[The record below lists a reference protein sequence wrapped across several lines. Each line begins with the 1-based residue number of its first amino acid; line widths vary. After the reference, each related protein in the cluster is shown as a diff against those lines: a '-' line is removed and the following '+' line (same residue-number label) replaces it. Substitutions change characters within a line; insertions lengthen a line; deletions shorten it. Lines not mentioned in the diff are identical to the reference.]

1 MRAMKRT
8 EGATQR
14 RFPEMAQ
21 QRASEAIRATE
32 AAAKAGQTELFKLGQ
47 EQSEALLHLQDE
59 ILQVYEEASQA
70 WLERVKAEVDL
81 WSDLA
86 ARLTAS
92 RSIPDA
98 LSAYQKCAAERMQMA
113 AEDGRRMTSDV
124 QKMMGKVAQSMP
136 NGWRA
141 GGRKRND

>member
-1 MRAMKRT
+1 MREREVFLM
-8 EGATQR
+8 AT
-14 RFPEMAQ
+14 
-21 QRASEAIRATE
+21 RASDAVRSTE

-47 EQSEALLHLQDE
+47 EQSEALLNLQDE
-59 ILQVYEEASQA
+59 VFKVYEEASQA

-113 AEDGRRMTSDV
+113 AEDGRRMTNDV
-124 QKMMGKVAQSMP
+124 QKMMSRITSSMP
-136 NGWRA
+136 NGRRTA
-141 GGRKRND
+141 GR